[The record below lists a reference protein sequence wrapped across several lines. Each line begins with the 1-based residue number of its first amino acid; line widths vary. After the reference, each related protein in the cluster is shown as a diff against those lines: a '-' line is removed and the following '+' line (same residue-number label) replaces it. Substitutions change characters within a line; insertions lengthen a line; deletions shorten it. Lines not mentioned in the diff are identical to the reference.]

1 MSYNEELDMKTK
13 VEVKT
18 IPLHGLF
25 IHRKQVW
32 RSLGKLRAE
41 SHVISAQK
49 VFINEHNTE
58 VYTENA
64 DFIDSLKVTPYNGEL
79 PKISKYANCSQSHY
93 QRCLMQKS
101 I

>member
-1 MSYNEELDMKTK
+1 METK

-25 IHRKQVW
+25 VHRKQVW

-49 VFINEHNTE
+49 VYMNEHNTE

-64 DFIDSLKVTPYNGEL
+64 DFIEGLKVTLYNGKL
-79 PKISKYANCSQSHY
+79 PKISKYADCSLSYY
-93 QRCLMQKS
+93 QHCLMQKS